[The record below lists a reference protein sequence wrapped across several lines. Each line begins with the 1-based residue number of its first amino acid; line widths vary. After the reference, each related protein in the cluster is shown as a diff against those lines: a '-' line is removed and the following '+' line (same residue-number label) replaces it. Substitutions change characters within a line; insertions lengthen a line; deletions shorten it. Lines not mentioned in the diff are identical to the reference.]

1 MNTKKERLSN
11 FELMRIISMFLI
23 VMWHTTLHSETYTSA
38 HGFLRFMLDI
48 IMCLCVVHVNSLVMV
63 TGYFQ
68 CNKRNGNFKKV
79 WKVIGTSW
87 FYKVAI
93 LILFSVLGIFTANS
107 VRVFQEL
114 MPIDYNNYW
123 FINNYIVLFLISPFL
138 NRIINYCTQGELK
151 KFIIILLIT
160 LSIIPTIT
168 NQLAIQNNGFG
179 VIHFILIYFIGAYL
193 RKYPIKLSYHFKN
206 LNNKK
211 YQTLLVTGFF
221 GLALLN
227 ILLYNF
233 GAVLDKYDIPMM
245 KYIGSILSSNFL
257 GYYAPI
263 PITMTVIYFLF
274 FETLTIKS
282 KWINRAAQTTFGIY
296 LIHDSAYTRNYIYK
310 FLNVKDSVLSTSSI
324 KGVIVLFGFA
334 SIIFVVSFIIDS
346 IRILCLNVIHM
357 ILNRSNDDKKPPKF
371 LLEEEK
377 KEKEKEVK
385 VEKKEPKIEIK
396 KIKLTPKKED
406 KKSSEEHPD
415 SLIDF

>member
-23 VMWHTTLHSETYTSA
+23 VLFHTTLHSGLYNNGA
-38 HGFLRFMLDI
+38 HGLLKFLLDI
-48 IMCLCVVHVNSLVMV
+48 IMCFCVVHVNSLVML

-68 CNKRNGNFKKV
+68 CNKKNSNYKKI
-79 WKVIGTSW
+79 WKVVGTAW

-93 LILFSVLGIFTANS
+93 LILFSMLGIFTAKS
-107 VRVFQEL
+107 VRIFQEL

-123 FINNYIVLFLISPFL
+123 FINNYIVLFLMSPYL

-151 KFIIILLIT
+151 KFIIILLLT
-160 LSIIPTIT
+160 LSIIPAFT
-168 NQLAIQNNGFG
+168 NQLTIQNDGFG
-179 VIHFILIYFIGAYL
+179 VIQFILIYFIGAYL
-193 RKYPIKLSYHFKN
+193 RKYPIKLSYHFRN
-206 LNNKK
+206 LSNKK
-211 YQTLLVTGFF
+211 YQTILVIGFF

-245 KYIGSILSSNFL
+245 KYAGSILSSNFL

-263 PITMTVIYFLF
+263 PIAMTIVYFLF

-310 FLNVKDSVLSTSSI
+310 YLNVKDAVLSLSSI

-334 SIIFVVSFIIDS
+334 ILIFIVSFVIDT
-346 IRILCLNVIHM
+346 IRILCLNAIHM
-357 ILNRSNDDKKPPKF
+357 FFNRSNANEKAPIF
-371 LLEEEK
+371 ILEDES
-377 KEKEKEVK
+377 KEKEVK